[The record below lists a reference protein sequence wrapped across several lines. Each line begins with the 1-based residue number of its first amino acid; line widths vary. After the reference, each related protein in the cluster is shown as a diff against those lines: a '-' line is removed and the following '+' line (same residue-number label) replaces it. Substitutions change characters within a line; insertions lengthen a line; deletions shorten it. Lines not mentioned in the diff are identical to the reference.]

1 LGLSFSVKCDKL
13 SVISKIK
20 KHFNIKGQDMTAI
33 IGLFVILCFIG
44 AYFQRGWNRAM
55 LILLALAVIQLK
67 SLAVGM
73 KLFSLTVIIIV
84 LVYFLSSKKRE

>member
-1 LGLSFSVKCDKL
+1 
-13 SVISKIK
+13 
-20 KHFNIKGQDMTAI
+20 MTAI